1 METLIEN
8 EEMERMT
15 ELDEQYDYERSQV
28 DELEDKYLIA
38 KQGSDAVLADM
49 AEAKAELEVYY
60 AKGHEPR
67 KLTRSEVSR
76 KGAIDMKV
84 LQRKFDIMDGD
95 VDACRK
101 DKVKVVSYK
110 IKKDA

>member
-15 ELDEQYDYERSQV
+15 EMDEQYDYERSQV
-28 DELEDKYLIA
+28 DELEDAYLIA
-38 KQGSDAVLADM
+38 KQASDSVLKEM
-49 AEAKAELEVYY
+49 AEVKSQLEQYY
-60 AKGHEPR
+60 SKGHEPR

-76 KGAIDMKV
+76 KGAVDMKV

-101 DKVKVVSYK
+101 EKVKVVSYK
-110 IKKDA
+110 IKKDT